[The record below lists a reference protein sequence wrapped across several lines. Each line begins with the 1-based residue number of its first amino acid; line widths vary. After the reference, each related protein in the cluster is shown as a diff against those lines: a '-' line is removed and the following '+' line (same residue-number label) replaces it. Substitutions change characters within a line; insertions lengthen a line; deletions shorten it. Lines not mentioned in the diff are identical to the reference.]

1 MSWSTKLI
9 KQWEE
14 DPKAVERDMKIL
26 DLLGEGDELVIP
38 YTEVSLFEQSY
49 KLRNKG
55 VVLLHTDEELLEI
68 IHNKT
73 SPESMHG
80 VYGKPYEHQVEMLK
94 FIQSNKMSVLCTAR
108 QIGTTSALATYV
120 THYLANNW
128 EKSIMFMTKDVEG
141 ATNKILKSLENCPY
155 HRQSGI
161 VDYDLHS
168 EKVNVEIS
176 KDVLEQSSAAVIR
189 FENGC
194 TLRIFDM
201 TKLLVSPDLLIV
213 DGIQH
218 FGKELYEG
226 LLPGLFARTGS
237 KVAIT
242 GLPDRDGKFAD
253 VLEWAN
259 DNNKVE
265 VKRWDWTCHWFE
277 LAQDIKSMLTTEEWL
292 MEYEL
297 LVPGTQEWRDK
308 MLETIL
314 R

>member
-9 KQWEE
+9 KQWLE

-38 YTEVSLFEQSY
+38 YTEVSLFGQSY
-49 KLRNKG
+49 KLRNNG
-55 VVLLHTDEELLEI
+55 VVILHTDEELLEI

-108 QIGTTSALATYV
+108 QIGTTSALAAYV

-168 EKVNVEIS
+168 EKVSVEFT

-242 GLPDRDGKFAD
+242 GLPDREGKFVD

-259 DNNKVE
+259 DNKKVE